1 MDVLKFV
8 DIVYPH
14 HCRGSCSDSERIN
27 GFFEYD
33 YGMFHGFSYKCE
45 RCAALD
51 IIEGKTYAG
60 FVVNEEMIDS
70 FKEKEERH

>member
-1 MDVLKFV
+1 MNALEFV

-14 HCRGSCSDSERIN
+14 HCRGSCSDSERVN
-27 GFFEYD
+27 GFLECYRKDQFVRYI
-33 YGMFHGFSYKCE
+33 YKCE

-60 FVVNEEMIDS
+60 FVVNEEMIEA
-70 FKEKEERH
+70 FKMF